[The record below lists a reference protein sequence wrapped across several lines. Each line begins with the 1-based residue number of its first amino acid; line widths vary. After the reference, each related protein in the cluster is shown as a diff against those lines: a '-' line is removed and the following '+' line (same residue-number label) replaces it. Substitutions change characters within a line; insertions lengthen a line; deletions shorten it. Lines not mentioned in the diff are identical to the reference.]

1 MGELLGAD
9 LDELR
14 SLGAQLRSTA
24 NELADVAVPARTSVA
39 AVAMPD
45 AGIDDMMGRISTTFE
60 TAVAKH
66 RTAVQTLAD
75 GATSSAATYEAV
87 EDAFSRQLSALT
99 EGLGR

>member
-14 SLGAQLRSTA
+14 SLGAQLRATA
-24 NELADVAVPARTSVA
+24 NELADVVVPARTSVA
-39 AVAMPD
+39 AVVMPD
-45 AGIDDMMGRISTTFE
+45 AGIDDVMGRISTTFE
-60 TAVAKH
+60 TTAAKH
-66 RTAVQTLAD
+66 STAVQTLAD
-75 GATSSAATYEAV
+75 GAISSAATYEAV

>member
-14 SLGAQLRSTA
+14 TLGAQLRATA
-24 NELADVAVPARTSVA
+24 NELADVVVPARTSIA
-39 AVAMPD
+39 AVVMPD
-45 AGIDDMMGRISTTFE
+45 AGIDDVMGRISTTLE
-60 TAVAKH
+60 TTAAKH
-66 RTAVQTLAD
+66 STAVQMLAD

>member
-14 SLGAQLRSTA
+14 SLGSELRATA
-24 NELADVAVPARTSVA
+24 NELADVAVPARASVA
-39 AVAMPD
+39 AVVMPD
-45 AGIDDMMGRISTTFE
+45 AGIDDVMGRISTTLE
-60 TAVAKH
+60 TTVAKH
-66 RTAVQTLAD
+66 STAVQTLAD

-87 EDAFSRQLSALT
+87 EDAFSRQLSSLT

>member
-24 NELADVAVPARTSVA
+24 NELADVVVPARTSVA
-39 AVAMPD
+39 AVVMPD
-45 AGIDDMMGRISTTFE
+45 AGIDDVMGRISTTIE

-66 RTAVQTLAD
+66 GTAVQALAD